1 MLRIQ
6 QKWQTIQNADHETLN
21 NDVKDSDAVSEPVC
35 RDNEQSH
42 LEVSNFVGLFYC

>member
-1 MLRIQ
+1 M
-6 QKWQTIQNADHETLN
+6 TNDPNADHETLN

-42 LEVSNFVGLFYC
+42 LEVSNFVGLLYC